1 MFLSI
6 LIIRSITLDYLRAR
20 VAFYVAFW
28 LGFVFLTPH
37 VALGL
42 WPDEILVV
50 VNKESASGSD
60 LADYYMKRRNIPRSN
75 LLLVSLPTWDACSR
89 EVYEKGLA
97 QPIREFIQSNEQSLD
112 IRCIL
117 MTYEIPLRVQAFSM
131 NGAERLE
138 YRAIEKKQ
146 TAMEKLMVEKTKRV
160 FRRQKHKKLWRQWT
174 EGFQMIEPS
183 EELAAVDSELTLVLK
198 KAVPLSGWIINPL
211 YVGYH
216 SGKKEYQPSDVM
228 MVARLDGPD
237 PMTVRRMIDDTL
249 FAENKGLQG
258 VAYFDCRYPKL
269 PLQDLS
275 AYEYCDWSLRRA
287 ARFVRSQGCL
297 EVVIDRK
304 SGLFP
309 KNSCP
314 QAALYCGWYSLMH
327 YVDAFTW
334 VRGAVAYH
342 IASGECL
349 TLRGHGNGWCKMLL
363 QDGVAA
369 TIGPVA
375 EPYLQAFPLPETFF
389 RFFFSK
395 HLTLV
400 EAYFLSCPVLSWQ
413 MILIGDPLYRPLLED
428 TQ

>member
-1 MFLSI
+1 M
-6 LIIRSITLDYLRAR
+6 LIIRSITLNYLRSR
-20 VAFYVAFW
+20 VAFFVAFW

-42 WPDEILVV
+42 RPDEILVV
-50 VNKESASGSD
+50 ANRESASGSD
-60 LADYYMKRRNIPRSN
+60 LAGYYMKKRNIPRSN

-117 MTYEIPLRVQAFSM
+117 LTYEIPLRVQASPM

-138 YRAIEKKQ
+138 YPAIKKKHAALENLLAEK
-146 TAMEKLMVEKTKRV
+146 AVRV
-160 FRRQKHKKLWRQWT
+160 FRRQKHKKPQRQWN
-174 EGFQMIEPS
+174 EGFQMISPS
-183 EELAAVDSELTLVLK
+183 DELAAVDSELTLVLK
-198 KAVPLSGWIINPL
+198 KAVPRSGWIINPL

-216 SGKKEYQPSDVM
+216 SEKKDYQPSDVM

-249 FAENKGLQG
+249 YAENNGLRG
-258 VAYFDCRYPKL
+258 VVYFDCRYPKL

-297 EVVIDRK
+297 EVVIDTK
-304 SGLFP
+304 SELFP
-309 KNSCP
+309 KDLCP

-349 TLRGHGNGWCKMLL
+349 TLRGHGKGWCKMLL
-363 QDGVAA
+363 KDGVAA

-389 RFFFSK
+389 RFLFSK

-413 MILIGDPLYRPLLED
+413 MILIGDPLYRPFA
-428 TQ
+428 TGHPVK

>member
-1 MFLSI
+1 LN
-6 LIIRSITLDYLRAR
+6 YLRPR
-20 VAFYVAFW
+20 TAFYFVFW
-28 LGFVFLTPH
+28 LDFVLLTPQ

-50 VNKESASGSD
+50 ANRESSSGPD

-75 LLLVSLPTWDACSR
+75 LLLVSLPTWDTCSR
-89 EVYEKGLA
+89 EVYEKGLV
-97 QPIREFIQSNEQSLD
+97 QPIREFIQSNEKSLD

-117 MTYEIPLRVQAFSM
+117 LTYEIPLRVQESPV

-138 YRAIEKKQ
+138 YRTIEKKHA
-146 TAMEKLMVEKTKRV
+146 AMEKLLAEKTRRA
-160 FRRQKHKKLWRQWT
+160 FQRQKHKRPRRQWT
-174 EGFQMIEPS
+174 EGLQMLEPS
-183 EELAAVDSELTLVLK
+183 DELAAVDSELTLVLK
-198 KAVPLSGWIINPL
+198 KAAPRPGWIINPL

-216 SGKKEYQPSDVM
+216 SEKKEYQPSDIM

-237 PMTVRRMIDDTL
+237 PMTVRRIIDDTL
-249 FAENKGLQG
+249 YAENTGLNG

-275 AYEYCDWSLRRA
+275 AYQYCDWSLRRA
-287 ARFVRSQGCL
+287 ARFVRSKGCL
-297 EVVIDRK
+297 EVVIDTK
-304 SGLFP
+304 PDLFP
-309 KNSCP
+309 KDSCP

-349 TLRGHGNGWCKMLL
+349 TLRGHGKGWCKMLL
-363 QDGVAA
+363 KDGVAA

-375 EPYLQAFPLPETFF
+375 EPYLQAFPPPEIFF
-389 RFFFSK
+389 RLLFNRR
-395 HLTLV
+395 LTLV
-400 EAYFLSCPVLSWQ
+400 EAYFQSCPVLSWQ
-413 MILIGDPLYRPLLED
+413 MILIGDPLYRPLLQD
-428 TQ
+428 T